1 MKPFLETI
9 DVSGASC
16 AWLERRLDGGIPFE
30 WHHHPEFELTLTLGS
45 QGQRYIGD
53 SIEHYGDHDLVLV
66 APNVPHSWS
75 SRALLDGGRLHHA
88 MVVWFT
94 PQWLEKVMAAMPE
107 LHPLS
112 RFLAFH
118 QGLCF
123 KTPAVLAVKPLMLA
137 LPDAAPAQRLLGL
150 LQILL
155 ILSADAHA
163 VELTTGARAHPHVH
177 TADARILRV
186 AEYLQAHFDTP
197 ISLPALAQMA
207 HLSTSALS
215 RAFMRNLRMSV
226 TRYVMRLRI
235 GKACS
240 LLILSDKPVA
250 VIAREV
256 GYANLSLF
264 NRQFQQLKGLT
275 PRGFRKRQRLVSGRG
290 G

>member
-16 AWLERRLDGGIPFE
+16 ALLERRLDEEIPFQ
-30 WHHHPEFELTLTLGS
+30 WHHHPEFELTLTLNS
-45 QGQRYIGD
+45 RGQRYIGD
-53 SIEHYGDHDLVLV
+53 SIEHYGDNDLVLV

-75 SRALLDGGRLHHA
+75 SRALLDGGRIHHA
-88 MVVWFT
+88 IVVWFT
-94 PQWLEKVMAAMPE
+94 PQWLETLLAAMPE

-123 KTPAVLAVKPLMLA
+123 RSPAVLAVKPHMLA
-137 LPDAAPAQRLLGL
+137 LPDADPAQRLLGL

-155 ILSADAHA
+155 ILSADTRA
-163 VELTTGARAHPHVH
+163 VELVTGTRAPAYVH
-177 TADARILRV
+177 TADPRILRV
-186 AEYLQAHFDTP
+186 AEYLQAHFDAP
-197 ISLPALAQMA
+197 VSLPALAQMA

-215 RAFMRNLRMSV
+215 RAFVRNLRMTV
-226 TRYVMRLRI
+226 TQYVMRLRI

-240 LLILSDKPVA
+240 LLMLSDTPVA

-264 NRQFQQLKGLT
+264 NRQFQQLKGVS
-275 PRGFRKRQRLVSGRG
+275 PREFRKMNRTGPDG
-290 G
+290 I

>member
-16 AWLERRLDGGIPFE
+16 AWLERRLDAGIPFE

-75 SRALLDGGRLHHA
+75 SRALLAGGRIHHA
-88 MVVWFT
+88 IVVWFT
-94 PQWLEKVMAAMPE
+94 PQWLEKVLAAMPE

-112 RFLAFH
+112 RFLAFQ

-123 KTPAVLAVKPLMLA
+123 RTQTVLAVKQRMLA
-137 LPDAAPAQRLLGL
+137 LPGAAPPQRLMAL

-155 ILSADAHA
+155 ILSADTRA
-163 VELTTGARAHPHVH
+163 VELATGARAHHHVH
-177 TADARILRV
+177 TADPRILRV
-186 AEYLQAHFDTP
+186 AGHLQAHFDQP
-197 ISLPALAQMA
+197 VSLPALAQMA

-215 RAFMRNLRMSV
+215 RAFVRNLRMTV
-226 TRYVMRLRI
+226 TQYVMRLRI

-264 NRQFQQLKGLT
+264 NRQFQQLKGMS
-275 PRGFRKRQRLVSGRG
+275 PRGFRKMNRLDSDQI
-290 G
+290 